1 MYYIG
6 YNYYYTYLILPFSY
20 NGVTPLAKFIL
31 FPHYSLYDNL
41 LSTLLIKQFVDELD
55 YFSYLSDG
63 ARNSRKTLQSKN
75 NLAIKNPTFFNSFHH
90 FQEDVFQFL
99 LWPSFW

>member
-31 FPHYSLYDNL
+31 FPHNSLYDNL

-63 ARNSRKTLQSKN
+63 AKNSRKGQIKAQHFLILFIISK
-75 NLAIKNPTFFNSFHH
+75 KMCSNSFYG
-90 FQEDVFQFL
+90 QASGKWD
-99 LWPSFW
+99 